1 MATPTTTSRPS
12 PERIFNTLTAYQSS
26 AALKAAIEL
35 DIFTAIGDGADHVG
49 AIAKRVNAAERGV
62 RILCDY
68 LTVAG
73 FLTKTDSRYGLTQD
87 SAIFLS
93 RRSPAYMGGVA
104 EFLTSGAHK
113 QNYEVLTESV
123 RKGGTAAELGGDI
136 TQPHDELWI
145 SFARSMAGFTTVSA
159 GMLGELTNAAAG
171 EPGKG
176 FGISGGPGGFGGR
189 ILKKKTN
196 THTLWFGCGGGWRW
210 AVG

>member
-1 MATPTTTSRPS
+1 MATPGTANRPS
-12 PERIFNTLTAYQSS
+12 PERIFDTLTAYQRS
-26 AALKAAIEL
+26 AALKAAIDL
-35 DIFTAIGDGADHVG
+35 DIFTAIGDGADQVG

-73 FLTKTDSRYGLTQD
+73 FFKETGFPYGLTQD

-123 RKGGTAAELGGDI
+123 RKVGTAAELGGDI

-159 GMLGELTNAAAG
+159 GMLAELTNAAAG
-171 EPGKG
+171 KPWKVVDIAAGAG
-176 FGISGGPGGFGGR
+176 VVGCR
-189 ILKKKTN
+189 VWANKT
-196 THTLWFGCGGGWRW
+196 TTQT
-210 AVG
+210 VGLGTGSVRYV